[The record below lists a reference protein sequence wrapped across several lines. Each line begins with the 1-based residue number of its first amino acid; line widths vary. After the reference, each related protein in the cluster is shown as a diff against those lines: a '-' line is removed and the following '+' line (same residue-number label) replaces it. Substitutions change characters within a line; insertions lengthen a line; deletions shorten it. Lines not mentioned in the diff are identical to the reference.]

1 MGSSE
6 SRRKIAARIELF
18 SKTAVLGQRGQ
29 CLVRQVPTKGTIKT
43 PKISDKK
50 NIVDYNNF
58 FNIFI
63 LGIKIACDDRRA
75 RS

>member
-29 CLVRQVPTKGTIKT
+29 CLVRQVPTKG
-43 PKISDKK
+43 
-50 NIVDYNNF
+50 
-58 FNIFI
+58 
-63 LGIKIACDDRRA
+63 IKIACDDRRA